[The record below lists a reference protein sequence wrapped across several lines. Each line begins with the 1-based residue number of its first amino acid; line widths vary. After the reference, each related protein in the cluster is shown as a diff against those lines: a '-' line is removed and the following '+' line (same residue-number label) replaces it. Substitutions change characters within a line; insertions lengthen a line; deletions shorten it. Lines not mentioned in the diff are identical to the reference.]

1 MRVLI
6 VALFMSTFSLCVTA
20 EESEHNYKAKI
31 GDWEYTYRH
40 RESRWHVEAGNKIG
54 PVEVMYRYAD
64 IDGTIENRIKF
75 TTEFYSIKDLSVEG
89 RIEYRDFDNKE
100 SHWRYRFI
108 TEYTPQLFGNFYLY
122 AKWQPRWSMKDAG
135 TKSDSRDQLGITYKG
150 SNWKVTPFIERNS
163 TEGYNLKQVVYGT
176 HFEARF

>member
-6 VALFMSTFSLCVTA
+6 VALFMSAFSLCVTA

-40 RESRWHVEAGNKIG
+40 REGRWHVEAGNKI
-54 PVEVMYRYAD
+54 
-64 IDGTIENRIKF
+64 
-75 TTEFYSIKDLSVEG
+75 SVEG

-108 TEYTPQLFGNFYLY
+108 TEYTPHLFGNFYLY

-135 TKSDSRDQLGITYKG
+135 VKFDSRDQLGITYKG

-176 HFEARF
+176 HFEAKF